1 MDAGNFPEPP
11 ARRTM
16 HTRCCIVGGGP
27 AGMMLGYLLG
37 RAGIDTIVLEK
48 HADFFRDFRGDT
60 VHPSTLQVMDEL
72 GLIDD
77 FLKLPHQEL
86 QKMDGQFGGSSIRI
100 SDLSRLR
107 VKYPF
112 IAFMPQWDFLNFL
125 REHGKRFA
133 SLKVMMN
140 AEATDLAWSEGAV
153 AGVKTDTPEGPVEI
167 RADLTVACDGRHS
180 VVREK
185 ARLEVEEI
193 GAPMDV
199 LWFRAGK
206 AANETE
212 SVFARVETGKMMV
225 TFDRGD
231 YWQCAYVIAKN
242 QYDSVKA
249 RGLDALRDEI
259 ARMAPVLKSGISD
272 VKTWDDVKL
281 LTVAIN
287 RLKRWTRP
295 GLLCIGDAAHA
306 MSPVGGVG
314 VNLAVQDAVAT
325 ANLLAAKLARG
336 CPSEDELNAVQ
347 NRREFPV
354 RMTQRMQVVVQNNI
368 ISAALKP
375 GNAPV
380 KPPLPVRIIN
390 AVPWLQGITARFIG
404 LGVRPEH
411 VRSPEVSSS

>member
-1 MDAGNFPEPP
+1 MDAATSSE
-11 ARRTM
+11 RSSQR

-37 RAGIDTIVLEK
+37 RAGIDTLVLEK

-72 GLIDD
+72 GLADG
-77 FLKLPHQEL
+77 FLKLPHQQL
-86 QKMDGQFGGSSIRI
+86 QKMDGNFGGESIRI
-100 SDLSRLR
+100 ADLGRLK

-125 REHGKRFA
+125 RESGERFA
-133 SLKVMMN
+133 SLKVMMD
-140 AEATDLAWSEGAV
+140 AEATDLIRAGDAV
-153 AGVKTDTPEGPVEI
+153 VGVRANTPEGPVEI
-167 RADLTVACDGRHS
+167 RADLTIACDGRHS
-180 VVREK
+180 IVRQR
-185 ARLEVEEI
+185 ADLEVEEI

-206 AANETE
+206 RASETE
-212 SVFARVETGKMMV
+212 SVFARVETGKMLV

-231 YWQCAYVIAKN
+231 YWQCAYVIAKG
-242 QYDSVKA
+242 QYDAVKA
-249 RGLDALRDEI
+249 RGLDVFRSDVTG
-259 ARMAPVLKSGISD
+259 MAPILKSGMSD

-287 RLKRWTRP
+287 RLKRWTLP

-325 ANLLAAKLARG
+325 ANLLAAKLAKG
-336 CPSEDELNAVQ
+336 CPTEDELDAVRR
-347 NRREFPV
+347 RREFPV
-354 RMTQRMQVVVQNNI
+354 RITQAMQVIVQNNL
-368 ISAALKP
+368 ISVALKP
-375 GNAPV
+375 GDHPLKAP
-380 KPPLPVRIIN
+380 LFARLIN
-390 AVPWLQGITARFIG
+390 AVPWLQGITARFVG
-404 LGVRPEH
+404 LGARPEH
-411 VRSPEVSSS
+411 VHSPASAD

>member
-1 MDAGNFPEPP
+1 MDAGSFSEQP
-11 ARRTM
+11 ARRVIK
-16 HTRCCIVGGGP
+16 TRCCIVGGGP

-37 RAGIDTIVLEK
+37 RASIDTIVLET
-48 HADFFRDFRGDT
+48 HPDFFRDFRGDT

-72 GLIDD
+72 GLIDE

-86 QKMDGQFGGSSIRI
+86 QKMDGQFGGTSIRI
-100 SDLSRLR
+100 SDLSRLKA
-107 VKYPF
+107 KYPF

-133 SLKVMMN
+133 SLNVMMN
-140 AEATDLAWSEGAV
+140 AEVTDLVWSGDTV
-153 AGVKTDTPEGPVEI
+153 IGVKADTAEGPVEI
-167 RADLTVACDGRHS
+167 RAELTVACDGRHS
-180 VVREK
+180 IVREK
-185 ARLEVEEI
+185 AKLEIEEI

-206 AANETE
+206 GRDESE
-212 SVFARVETGKMMV
+212 SVFARVETGRMMV

-242 QYDSVKA
+242 QYDAVKA
-249 RGLDALRDEI
+249 RGLDALRNEI
-259 ARMAPVLKSGISD
+259 VRMAPVLKPGISD
-272 VKTWDDVKL
+272 IKTWDDVKL

-287 RLKRWTRP
+287 RLKRWTLP

-325 ANLLAAKLARG
+325 ANLLAAKLMSG
-336 CPSEDELNAVQ
+336 CPTEAELDAVRR
-347 NRREFPV
+347 RREFPV

-368 ISAALKP
+368 ISVALRPGDAPIKAPLAA
-375 GNAPV
+375 
-380 KPPLPVRIIN
+380 RIIN

-411 VRSPEVSSS
+411 VRSPEA

>member
-1 MDAGNFPEPP
+1 MDAGNFSEQP
-11 ARRTM
+11 ARRTVK
-16 HTRCCIVGGGP
+16 TRCCIVGGGP

-72 GLIDD
+72 GLIDG

-100 SDLSRLR
+100 ADLGRINA
-107 VKYPF
+107 KYPF

-125 REHGKRFA
+125 REHGKQFP
-133 SLKVMMN
+133 SFKVMMN
-140 AEATDLAWSEGAV
+140 AEATDLIWSDDSV
-153 AGVKTDTPEGPVEI
+153 VGVKANTPEGPVEI

-180 VVREK
+180 VVRGK
-185 ARLEVEEI
+185 ARLEVKEI

-199 LWFRAGK
+199 LWFRVGK
-206 AANETE
+206 GTNESE

-242 QYDSVKA
+242 QYDAVKA
-249 RGLDALRDEI
+249 RGLDALRGEI
-259 ARMAPVLKSGISD
+259 VRLAPILTSGISD

-325 ANLLAAKLARG
+325 ANLLAAKLTKGR
-336 CPSEDELNAVQ
+336 PSEDELDAVRK
-347 NRREFPV
+347 RREFPV

-368 ISAALKP
+368 ISVALKP
-375 GNAPV
+375 GDAPL
-380 KPPLPVRIIN
+380 KAPLAARIIN

-411 VRSPEVSSS
+411 VQSPEV

>member
-1 MDAGNFPEPP
+1 MDAATSSERPSE
-11 ARRTM
+11 R

-37 RAGIDTIVLEK
+37 RAGVDTLVLEK

-72 GLIDD
+72 GLIDG
-77 FLKLPHQEL
+77 FLKLPHQQL
-86 QKMDGQFGGSSIRI
+86 QKMDGNFGGDSIRI
-100 SDLSRLR
+100 ADLGRLK
-107 VKYPF
+107 VKYSF

-125 REHGKRFA
+125 RESGKQFA

-140 AEATDLAWSEGAV
+140 ADVTELIRSGDAV
-153 AGVKTDTPEGPVEI
+153 VGVRANTPEGPVEI
-167 RADLTVACDGRHS
+167 RADLTIGCDGRHS
-180 VVREK
+180 IVRQC
-185 ARLEVEEI
+185 ANLEVEEI

-206 AANETE
+206 RASETE
-212 SVFARVETGKMMV
+212 SVFARVETGKMLV

-231 YWQCAYVIAKN
+231 YWQCAYVIAKG
-242 QYDSVKA
+242 QYDAVKA
-249 RGLDALRDEI
+249 RGLDAFHGDVI
-259 ARMAPVLKSGISD
+259 GMAPILKSGISD
-272 VKTWDDVKL
+272 IKSWDDVKL

-287 RLKRWTRP
+287 RLKRWTLP

-325 ANLLAAKLARG
+325 ANLLAARLARG
-336 CPSEDELNAVQ
+336 CPSEDELDAVRR
-347 NRREFPV
+347 RREFPV
-354 RMTQRMQVVVQNNI
+354 RITQAMQVMVQNNL
-368 ISAALKP
+368 ISVALKP
-375 GNAPV
+375 GDRPLKAP
-380 KPPLPVRIIN
+380 LFARLIN
-390 AVPWLQGITARFIG
+390 ALPWLQGITARFVG

-411 VRSPEVSSS
+411 VHSPAISDS